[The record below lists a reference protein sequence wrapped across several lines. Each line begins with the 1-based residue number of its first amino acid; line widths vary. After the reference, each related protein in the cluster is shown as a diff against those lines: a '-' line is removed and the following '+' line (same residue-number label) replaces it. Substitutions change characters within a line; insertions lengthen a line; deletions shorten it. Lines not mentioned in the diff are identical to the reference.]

1 MKVELGRLRFM
12 VTLENP
18 PAPASDNDGAYTQT
32 PWTVIG
38 GGLMAASIEPAT
50 ARNMER
56 TVANTVQAQTT
67 HLMHI
72 RYLPDV
78 TTQTR
83 VKFTTPTG
91 TVSYFSVTGIENVD
105 MRFKELVLSCQEVI
119 Q

>member
-18 PAPASDNDGAYTQT
+18 STPAADGDGSFTET
-32 PWTVIG
+32 PWTLIG

-72 RYLPDV
+72 RYVPDV
-78 TTQTR
+78 TTKTR

-91 TVSYFSVTGIENVD
+91 TISYFSVTGVENVD
-105 MRFKELVLSCQEVI
+105 IKFKELVLSCQEVI
-119 Q
+119 V